1 MNTQNLIHSII
12 QRIATGPELSKN
24 IETEEAEVAMSA
36 ILSGE
41 IDEVQAAIFLIA
53 LRMKR
58 ETMEENI
65 GILEALLKFTDCQKI
80 DVDNLIDIG
89 DPYSGYNRSIP
100 ISAFLPPLL
109 AELDLP
115 TLIHGLDSVSP
126 KYGLTHRHINQALG
140 MNVDLSTDE
149 SRARIEDSDIG
160 WSYVDQNQYCKPL
173 HDLVPLRNKVVKR
186 TVLNTVETLIGPLRG
201 KKTHSILGYVHKP
214 YPPIYAALCKKV
226 GFNSS
231 LLIRGV
237 EGGVV
242 PSLRQKGLMISYH
255 KGVEKAQVD
264 IDPKLL
270 GINSELRAIAFPKRF
285 ENGKERVLLAEY
297 TVNLGHSALS
307 GETGIFYDGLVY
319 SASLI
324 LWHLKQAKTLPA
336 AAERVREVLNSGRA
350 LNRLATNKN
359 L

>member
-1 MNTQNLIHSII
+1 
-12 QRIATGPELSKN
+12 
-24 IETEEAEVAMSA
+24 
-36 ILSGE
+36 
-41 IDEVQAAIFLIA
+41 
-53 LRMKR
+53 MKR

-65 GILEALLKFTDCQKI
+65 GILEALLKFTDSQKI
-80 DVDNLIDIG
+80 NVDDLVDLG

-109 AELDLP
+109 AELGLP

-140 MNVDLSTDE
+140 MNVDLSVSE
-149 SRARIEDSDIG
+149 SKARIEDSNIG

-201 KKTHSILGYVHKP
+201 KNTHSILGYVHKP
-214 YPPIYAALCKKV
+214 YPPIYAALCEKV

-231 LLIRGV
+231 LLIRGI
-237 EGGVV
+237 EGGIV

-255 KGVEKAQVD
+255 QGVEKARVD

-270 GINSELRAIAFPKRF
+270 GINSELRAIGLPKEF
-285 ENGKERVLLAEY
+285 ENGIERDLLAEY
-297 TVNLGHSALS
+297 TVNLGRSALS
-307 GETGIFYDGLVY
+307 GESGMFYDGLVY

-324 LWHLKQAKTLPA
+324 LWHIGKLKTLPS
-336 AAERVREVLNSGRA
+336 AAERVREVLNSGKA
-350 LNRLATNKN
+350 LTRLG
-359 L
+359 